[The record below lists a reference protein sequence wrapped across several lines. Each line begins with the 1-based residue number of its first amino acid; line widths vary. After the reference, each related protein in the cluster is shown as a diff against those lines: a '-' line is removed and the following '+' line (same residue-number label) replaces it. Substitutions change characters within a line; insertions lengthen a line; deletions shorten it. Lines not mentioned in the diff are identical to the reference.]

1 MEVFTKQK
9 KYSQLKHQ
17 NILCRLK
24 EKIALAVPHIK
35 LNLIRRKKE
44 FLNGFITPVQKNL
57 IPKNV
62 SRNREPS
69 YFNMMCLNTK
79 YRFNIAFKLRVI
91 IFKDDLL
98 FLHIPWDLIKTPS
111 GQSLFCKYM
120 TKFSREKKGALVKKD
135 QQRILPNN
143 YCLNFI

>member
-9 KYSQLKHQ
+9 NYSQLKHQ
-17 NILCRLK
+17 NIFCRLK

-44 FLNGFITPVQKNL
+44 SLNGFITPVQKNL

-69 YFNMMCLNTK
+69 YFNMMCLITK
-79 YRFNIAFKLRVI
+79 YRFNIAFRLRVI
-91 IFKDDLL
+91 ILRMTYCSCI
-98 FLHIPWDLIKTPS
+98 FL
-111 GQSLFCKYM
+111 
-120 TKFSREKKGALVKKD
+120 E
-135 QQRILPNN
+135 IL
-143 YCLNFI
+143 